1 MNLFLLGGE
10 FGIVVRDA
18 FDDSRGSNVER
29 GGNSGGAG
37 HIRHRGFAG
46 EETGDGEAVAADA
59 ESGFRSLAVELR
71 SFNTQIRIG
80 GSAVGHGF
88 GSATEVGKIKIMR
101 IIAVEN
107 GDIGVHAKERRFGL
121 EITLEVGISETG
133 RDEIS

>member
-1 MNLFLLGGE
+1 MFWRWVGG

-29 GGNSGGAG
+29 GGNGGGAG
-37 HIRHRGFAG
+37 HIRYRGFAG
-46 EETGDGEAVAADA
+46 EETGDGETMPTDTKG
-59 ESGFRSLAVELR
+59 GFRSLAVELR

-107 GDIGVHAKERRFGL
+107 GDIGVHAKERGFGFK
-121 EITLEVGISETG
+121 ITLEVRISEAG
-133 RDEIS
+133 RNEIS